1 MTPARRAPLP
11 APLCAWSSSFSWGG
25 TRPVGTLGPSPRTPQ
40 ARMSSATETR
50 PRPAPTRRAPVRS
63 RRRVAPQ
70 RGAAPRKRR
79 SWVWRYRRVLFLFG
93 LLGATAIGGIA
104 YVIAQLP
111 LPKDAPLAQ
120 TTILTDTNG
129 KQLAVLHGDENRLPV
144 KLNQIPKVLQDAIIA
159 SEDRKFY
166 SHSGVD
172 PLGILRATWA
182 DFRHHSKVQGGSSI
196 TQQYV
201 KNTYTGNQ
209 RTLMRKVKEAVIAMK
224 IERKYSKRQILERY
238 LNTIYFGRGA
248 YGVQAAA
255 HAYFDKD
262 VQQLGLPESAF
273 LAGLIRGPEEAD
285 PARGAQQSDVAH
297 QRRSEV
303 LQAMAETH
311 AITSTQKIEA
321 ENVPVESKQA
331 QRKAATVTSNAPGAE
346 YYVDYVRRQLVRSYG
361 EDAVLRGGLRVQTTL
376 DSKLQQQAYDA
387 VYKTLW
393 DPKND
398 PAGALVAMDTDGHVL
413 AMVGGRNWDQSKV
426 NLAVGTGGGGVGRQA
441 GSAFKPFVLAETLHE
456 GYSVESSFLGPQKI
470 VLPKA
475 DNGKDWE
482 VTNFDNEGF
491 GRLNLIDA
499 TAHSVNTVYAQLVS
513 AIGPRNVIPTA
524 QSLGIKSPLDPVPS
538 ITLGTQNVSVM
549 EMADAYLSFANEGM
563 QTEPQVFSKIADAS
577 GAVLYDGK
585 PRQNRALTRNQADV
599 MNFTLSQVVQ
609 HGTGTGAQSGCPV
622 AGKTGTTE
630 NFGDAWFVGY
640 TPKLATAVWMGYPE
654 GQSKTMT
661 DVHSVHNVNGGSL
674 PATIFQRFMSR
685 TLNPRSCPGDF
696 AKPDSFPGKILG
708 QRVAFVDQSAP
719 TSAPGN
725 TASTIAKA
733 KVSTPSPS
741 TPPTTGGQ
749 APKPTTPAPTAPP
762 QTTPPPPPP
771 EPPPTR
777 PPPTRPPRP

>member
-1 MTPARRAPLP
+1 
-11 APLCAWSSSFSWGG
+11 
-25 TRPVGTLGPSPRTPQ
+25 
-40 ARMSSATETR
+40 
-50 PRPAPTRRAPVRS
+50 
-63 RRRVAPQ
+63 
-70 RGAAPRKRR
+70 
-79 SWVWRYRRVLFLFG
+79 VLFLFG

-104 YVIAQLP
+104 YVIAQVP

-120 TTILTDTNG
+120 TTILTDANG

-144 KLNQIPKVLQDAIIA
+144 KLNQVPKVLQDAVIA

-172 PLGILRATWA
+172 PLGIIRASLA
-182 DFRHHSKVQGGSSI
+182 DVRHGAKVQGGSSI

-209 RTLMRKVKEAVIAMK
+209 RTFMRKVKEAVIAMK
-224 IERKYSKRQILERY
+224 VERKYSKRQILERY

-262 VQQLGLPESAF
+262 VAQLGLPESAF

-285 PARGAQQSDVAH
+285 PARGPQSAETAR

-303 LQAMAETH
+303 LQAMVDTGAV
-311 AITSTQKIEA
+311 TSTQKTEA

-331 QRKAATVTSNAPGAE
+331 QRKAATVAATAPGAE
-346 YYVDYVRRQLVRSYG
+346 YYVDYVRRQLVKTYG
-361 EDAVLRGGLRVQTTL
+361 EDAVLRGGLRVTTTL
-376 DSKLQQQAYDA
+376 DQNLQKQAYDA

-393 DPKND
+393 DSKND
-398 PAGALVAMDTDGHVL
+398 PAGALVTMDTQGHVV

-426 NLAVGTGGGGVGRQA
+426 NLAVGSAGGGVGRQA

-456 GYSVESSFLGPQKI
+456 GYSVESSFLGPTKI
-470 VLPKA
+470 VLPHA
-475 DNGKDWE
+475 DNGHDWE
-482 VTNFDNEGF
+482 VSNFDNEGF

-499 TAHSVNTVYAQLVS
+499 TAHSVNTIYAQLVT
-513 AIGPRNVIPTA
+513 ALGPAKVIPTA
-524 QSLGIKSPLDPVPS
+524 QALGIKSPLDPVAS

-563 QTEPQVFSKIADAS
+563 QTEPQVFSKITDAS

-585 PRQNRALTRNQADV
+585 ARQNRALTRSQADV

-609 HGTGTGAQSGCPV
+609 HGTGTGAQIGVPV

-630 NFGDAWFVGY
+630 DFGDAWFVGY
-640 TPKLATAVWMGYPE
+640 TPKLTTAVWMGYPE
-654 GQSKTMT
+654 GQSKKMT
-661 DVHSVHNVNGGSL
+661 DVHGVHNVNGGSL

-685 TLNPRSCPGDF
+685 AVRDSRFANAGDF
-696 AKPDSFPGKILG
+696 PKPDSFPGKIIG
-708 QRVAFVDQSAP
+708 QRVAFVDQSPQTP
-719 TSAPGN
+719 TSVGA
-725 TASTIAKA
+725 
-733 KVSTPSPS
+733 STPSTAKTKVTTASS
-741 TPPTTGGQ
+741 TPPTTSA
-749 APKPTTPAPTAPP
+749 APKPTTPSPTAPP
-762 QTTPPPPPP
+762 QTAPPAQPPP

-777 PPPTRPPRP
+777 PPPTRPPHP

>member
-1 MTPARRAPLP
+1 
-11 APLCAWSSSFSWGG
+11 
-25 TRPVGTLGPSPRTPQ
+25 
-40 ARMSSATETR
+40 
-50 PRPAPTRRAPVRS
+50 
-63 RRRVAPQ
+63 
-70 RGAAPRKRR
+70 
-79 SWVWRYRRVLFLFG
+79 VLFLFG

-104 YVIAQLP
+104 YVIAQVP

-120 TTILTDTNG
+120 TTILTDARGN
-129 KQLAVLHGDENRLPV
+129 QLAVLHGDENRLPV
-144 KLNQIPKVLQDAIIA
+144 KLNQVPKVLQDAVIA

-182 DFRHHSKVQGGSSI
+182 DFRHHAKVEGGSSI

-248 YGVQAAA
+248 YGAQAAA

-262 VQQLGLPESAF
+262 VQQLGLPESAL

-285 PARGAQQSDVAH
+285 PARGAQSAELAS

-303 LQAMAETH
+303 LQAMVETH
-311 AITSTQKIEA
+311 AITSTQKLEA

-331 QRKAATVTSNAPGAE
+331 QRRAATVAPTAPGAE
-346 YYVDYVRRQLVRSYG
+346 YYVDYVRRQLVKTYG

-376 DSKLQQQAYDA
+376 DQGLQKQAYDA

-393 DPKND
+393 DSKND
-398 PAGALVAMDTDGHVL
+398 PSGALVTMDTDGHVL
-413 AMVGGRNWDQSKV
+413 AMVGGRDWNQSKV
-426 NLAVGTGGGGVGRQA
+426 NLAVGSGGGGVGRQA

-456 GYSVESSFLGPQKI
+456 GYSVESSFLGPEKI
-470 VLPKA
+470 TLPKA
-475 DNGKDWE
+475 DNCNDWE
-482 VTNFDNEGF
+482 VSNFDNEGF

-499 TAHSVNTVYAQLVS
+499 TAHSVNTIYAQLVT
-513 AIGPRNVIPTA
+513 AIGPQNVIPTA
-524 QSLGIKSPLDPVPS
+524 QALGIKSPLDPVPS

-549 EMADAYLSFANEGM
+549 EMADSYLSFANEGM
-563 QTEPQVFSKIADAS
+563 QTDPQVFSKITDAN

-585 PRQNRALTRNQADV
+585 PHRSRALTRGQADA

-609 HGTGTGAQSGCPV
+609 RGTGTGAQIGAPV

-630 NFGDAWFVGY
+630 DFGDAWFVGY

-654 GQSKTMT
+654 GQSKKMN
-661 DVHSVHNVNGGSL
+661 DVHGVHNVNGGSL

-685 TLNPRSCPGDF
+685 AVRDPRFANGGDF
-696 AKPDSFPGKILG
+696 PKPDSFPGKILG
-708 QRVAFVDQSAP
+708 QRVAYVDQSSQTP
-719 TSAPGN
+719 TSVAG
-725 TASTIAKA
+725 STPSTVHP
-733 KVSTPSPS
+733 KVSTPASS
-741 TPPTTGGQ
+741 TPPTTTAV
-749 APKPTTPAPTAPP
+749 APKPTTPPPTAPP
-762 QTTPPPPPP
+762 QTAPPAAPPP
-771 EPPPTR
+771 EPPQTR
-777 PPPTRPPRP
+777 PPPTRPPHP